1 MEQCPMVTIQEN
13 FELSLI
19 GLTPVLGMT
28 KKQESDAIEVRY
40 LEWYPTGMQQVGRGT
55 YRRNEINEG

>member
-1 MEQCPMVTIQEN
+1 MC
-13 FELSLI
+13 

-40 LEWYPTGMQQVGRGT
+40 LEWYATGMQQVGKGT